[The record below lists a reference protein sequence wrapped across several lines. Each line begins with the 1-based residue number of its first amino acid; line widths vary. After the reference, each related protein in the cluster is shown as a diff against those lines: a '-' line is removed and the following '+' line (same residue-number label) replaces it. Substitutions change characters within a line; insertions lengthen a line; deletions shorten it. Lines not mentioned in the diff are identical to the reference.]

1 MEVVHYSVLKDEV
14 LSYLKPSGAGELYI
28 DCTTG
33 EGGHSEALLSTYSDI
48 NLVCLDADKDI
59 LKVAEERLKPF
70 KGRVKFCNTWFN
82 HYLANYPTDSKRPD
96 KILFDLGISTYHYEK
111 SGRGFSFRK
120 DEPLSMELGA
130 DLVVSAADMVNNYPA
145 ERLAD
150 IIYNYGEER
159 YSRRIAKA
167 IAEAREAGAIT
178 TAAQLADIV
187 YHAVPEAYRHGKI
200 HPATRTFQALRIA
213 VNGELER
220 LSEAL
225 DNALKVLAPGGRI
238 GVITFHSLE
247 DRIVKNFFRDKEKDC
262 ICPDSAPRCTCGRNH
277 RMVNIITK
285 KPVVP
290 SDKEIKEN
298 AASRSSKLR
307 VAEKVAV

>member
-1 MEVVHYSVLKDEV
+1 
-14 LSYLKPSGAGELYI
+14 P
-28 DCTTG
+28 
-33 EGGHSEALLSTYSDI
+33 
-48 NLVCLDADKDI
+48 
-59 LKVAEERLKPF
+59 
-70 KGRVKFCNTWFN
+70 
-82 HYLANYPTDSKRPD
+82 RPD

-120 DEPLSMELGA
+120 EEPLSLELGG

-167 IAEAREAGAIT
+167 IVEARASEPIT
-178 TAAQLADIV
+178 TAAQLADVV
-187 YHAVPEAYRHGKI
+187 YHAVPEGYRHGKI

-220 LSEAL
+220 LGEAL
-225 DNALKVLAPGGRI
+225 DKALEVLAPGGRI

-277 RMVNIITK
+277 RKVNIITK

-290 SDKEIKEN
+290 SDAEIAEN

>member
-1 MEVVHYSVLKDEV
+1 MEVVHYSVLKNEV
-14 LSYLKPSGAGELYI
+14 LSYLKPSRPGELYI

-33 EGGHSEALLSTYSDI
+33 EGGHSEALLSAYPDI
-48 NLVCLDADKDI
+48 HLVCLDADAGI
-59 LKVAEERLKPF
+59 LKVAEQRLAPF
-70 KGRVKFCNTWFN
+70 QGRVQFCNTWFN
-82 HYLANYPTDSKRPD
+82 HFFAEYPTTSKRPD

-120 DEPLSMELGA
+120 DEPLSMELGG

-167 IAEAREAGAIT
+167 IVESRSEKAIN
-178 TAAQLADIV
+178 TASQLADII
-187 YHAVPEAYRHGKI
+187 YHAVPEGYRHGKI

-213 VNGELER
+213 VNGELDR

-225 DNALKVLAPGGRI
+225 EKALEVLAPGGVM

-247 DRIVKNFFRDKEKDC
+247 DRIVKQFFREKEKDC

-285 KPVVP
+285 KPVSP
-290 SDKEIKEN
+290 SEAEIREN

-307 VAEKVAV
+307 VAQKVAV